1 MWRGDARL
9 PKSTGWP
16 FKKLRTLR
24 EEPKFREQF
33 EALAA
38 SHERL
43 DDVLAALYFS
53 LARQPE
59 VFPTIPGTSL
69 SVAKTAVYPNAP
81 ALRIFFTYN
90 DTEVHL
96 LVIEFAEEFPLE

>member
-1 MWRGDARL
+1 M
-9 PKSTGWP
+9 PKNTGWP
-16 FKKLRTLR
+16 FKKLRTVR

-33 EALAA
+33 EAPAA
-38 SHERL
+38 SNERL

-69 SVAKTAVYPNAP
+69 SVAKTSVYPNAP
-81 ALRIFFTYN
+81 ALRIFFTYT

-96 LVIEFAEEFPLE
+96 LIIEFSEELPLE